1 VELPESAPRQK
12 ESLDHRPPLRHS
24 LLGIEAMITLT
35 EQAATELKALLK
47 AKGAADDAGLRLGV
61 QRGGCAGL
69 QYTMQVA
76 EREEGDQVVAQ
87 DGVCV
92 FLSPDSLEYLQGCK
106 IDFSHDLSD
115 AGFKIVNPN
124 AARSCGCGTSFEAK
138 EEGAEPS
145 YDPALDGTKC
155 S

>member
-1 VELPESAPRQK
+1 
-12 ESLDHRPPLRHS
+12 
-24 LLGIEAMITLT
+24 MITLT
-35 EQAATELKALLK
+35 DNAVQELKALLVDK
-47 AKGAADDAGLRLGV
+47 NAPDGSGLRLGV

-76 EREEGDQVVAQ
+76 TGAEGDQVIAQ
-87 DGVCV
+87 DGVQV
-92 FLSPDSLEYLQGCK
+92 FLAEDSLEHLKGCM
-106 IDFSHDLSD
+106 IDYSTDLSD

-138 EEGAEPS
+138 EEGVEPS
-145 YDPALDGTKC
+145 YDPELDGGNC

>member
-1 VELPESAPRQK
+1 
-12 ESLDHRPPLRHS
+12 
-24 LLGIEAMITLT
+24 MITLT
-35 EQAATELKALLK
+35 DNAVQELKALLQR
-47 AKGAADDAGLRLGV
+47 KGAAEDSGLRLGV

-76 EREEGDQVVAQ
+76 DREEGDQILQQ
-87 DGVCV
+87 DGVAV
-92 FLSPDSLEYLQGCK
+92 FLAPDSLEYLKGCH

-115 AGFKIVNPN
+115 SGFKIVNPN

-138 EEGAEPS
+138 DEGREPS